1 VSKSSCDELTVDL
14 PRLHPNQE
22 KVKAEAARYN
32 VLNCGRRFGKSIL
45 GEDLTIEGALDGKR
59 VGWFAP
65 EYKLLAEAW
74 RDMLAILGPVV
85 SHRDANEKRIELITG
100 GVIEAWSFDR
110 TPNAGRSR
118 KYHRV
123 VFDEAAHCQNL
134 ETAWTKAVRPTLTDF
149 KGDAWFLSS
158 PNGENYFHTLYQ
170 NAAGRSDW
178 RAWTFTSFDNP
189 FLDPAEIEG
198 ARLDLPAWVFEQE
211 YLAKFHA
218 EGGDRL
224 VPASWI
230 DRALAATRPDGEPAG
245 PRRLALDIAKGTGR
259 DRTVAIVA
267 DDLGVLALT
276 ASSTTDLTAA
286 ANLVRD
292 LSWRYGVRHD
302 SIVYDAG
309 GWAGPDFGR
318 YLAAVGVDEAVPYL
332 GGGSGGHRFKNR
344 RSRSAWA
351 LRQRLDPD
359 RQRIHEPPNQPLPDH
374 AYPAIVRATPDRP
387 KPPRATVQPPFAMP
401 PAVLGPHADD
411 LRRELAELRYTYDG
425 KTALEPKDD
434 LMARLG
440 RSPDLADAMIMLASL
455 WGVE

>member
-1 VSKSSCDELTVDL
+1 VDL

-22 KVKAEAARYN
+22 RVKAEAGRFN
-32 VLNCGRRFGKSIL
+32 VVNCGRRFGKTVL
-45 GEDLTIEGALDGKR
+45 GEDLTIDPALDGKR

-74 RDMLAILGPVV
+74 RDMLAMLGPVV

-134 ETAWTKAVRPTLTDF
+134 ETAWTKAVRPTLTDYQ
-149 KGDAWFLSS
+149 GDAWFLSS
-158 PNGENYFHTLYQ
+158 PNGENYFHTLHQ
-170 NAAGRSDW
+170 LGGARPGW
-178 RAWTFTSFDNP
+178 RAWTFTSYDNP
-189 FLDPAEIEG
+189 FLRPEEIDE

-211 YLAKFHA
+211 YLAKFQP

-224 VPASWI
+224 IPASWI
-230 DRALAATRPDGEPAG
+230 DRALAAIRPTTEPAG

-267 DDLGVLALT
+267 DDLGVIALHST
-276 ASSTTDLTAA
+276 NTTDLPGA
-286 ANLVRD
+286 ANLVHD
-292 LSWRYGVRHD
+292 LSRRFGVRHD
-302 SIVYDAG
+302 GIVYDAG

-318 YLAAVGVDEAVPYL
+318 YLAGVGIDEAVPYL
-332 GGGSGGHRFKNR
+332 GSASGGHRFKNR

-359 RQRIHEPPNQPLPDH
+359 RQRLHQPPNQPPNQPLPDH
-374 AYPAIVRATPDRP
+374 HYPTIVRATPDRP

-401 PAVLGPHADD
+401 PAVLGPHADE

-434 LMARLG
+434 LMDRLG